1 MKILAIPAS
10 NSRKSIN
17 RQLLNY
23 AATLLPDDTV
33 ELLDINDYPLPI
45 YSEDVEAESGVPQP
59 ARDFLDKIAEADALL
74 ISYAEHNGSYTVAY
88 KNLFDWASRLDRN
101 VYQNKPIVM
110 LATSPGPG
118 GAGSVLGSAVNS
130 AHFFSGEVL
139 ASLSVPSFYEHFD
152 VEGGRL
158 IDSELDAS
166 LREVLEHLSPVEV
179 A

>member
-23 AATLLPDDTV
+23 AASLLPDDTV

-45 YSEDVEAESGVPQP
+45 YSEDIEAEAGVPQP
-59 ARDFLDKIAEADALL
+59 ARDFLGKIAAADALL
-74 ISYAEHNGSYTVAY
+74 ISYAEHNGGYAVAY
-88 KNLFDWASRLDRN
+88 KNLFDWASRADRN
-101 VYQNKPIVM
+101 VYQHKPIVM
-110 LATSPGPG
+110 LAASPGPG
-118 GAGSVLGSAVNS
+118 GASSVLGSAVNS

-152 VEGGRL
+152 AQGGKL
-158 IDSELDAS
+158 IDGELDAR
-166 LREVLEHLSPVEV
+166 LREALEHLLPVEV